1 MNDLTVSVIVPCMN
15 EQDSIEELYKRL
27 TKVLNNIDAEYEI
40 LFVDDGS
47 RDATVTQIES
57 LIAKNAR
64 CKLIEF
70 SRNFGKE
77 AALSAGLDYCKG
89 DAAVLIDADLQ
100 HPPEFIVDLVSTW
113 REGAEIVYGV
123 RGNRDGDG
131 ALRRMFTGTFYWIL
145 RTMGEV
151 PVPSNAGDFRLLDRK
166 VIDALC
172 SMHERNRFMKGLYAW
187 VGFRTVAL
195 PLKVDQRKH
204 GQTSFSLSKLSNFA
218 IDGIT
223 AFSTVPLRLAGF
235 TGFSVAALSII
246 YGLYEFLQA
255 LLTGRDTPGFATLI
269 VAILFLGGVQMMFLG
284 VIGEY
289 VGRIYKEVKERP
301 LYISRRKIGL

>member
-89 DAAVLIDADLQ
+89 DAAVLIDADLH
-100 HPPEFIVDLVSTW
+100 HPPEFIVDLVATW

-172 SMHERNRFMKGLYAW
+172 SMHERNRFMK
-187 VGFRTVAL
+187 
-195 PLKVDQRKH
+195 
-204 GQTSFSLSKLSNFA
+204 
-218 IDGIT
+218 I
-223 AFSTVPLRLAGF
+223 
-235 TGFSVAALSII
+235 
-246 YGLYEFLQA
+246 
-255 LLTGRDTPGFATLI
+255 GRAH
-269 VAILFLGGVQMMFLG
+269 V
-284 VIGEY
+284 
-289 VGRIYKEVKERP
+289 
-301 LYISRRKIGL
+301 